1 MKKAKFILL
10 LILLIFIKSNGKT
23 QTIEIIFPQHGSTNV
38 ALDAKII
45 IQTSEQFKFDTTS
58 VPFKGTTDSLLEF

>member
-38 ALDAKII
+38 ALDARI
-45 IQTSEQFKFDTTS
+45 
-58 VPFKGTTDSLLEF
+58 